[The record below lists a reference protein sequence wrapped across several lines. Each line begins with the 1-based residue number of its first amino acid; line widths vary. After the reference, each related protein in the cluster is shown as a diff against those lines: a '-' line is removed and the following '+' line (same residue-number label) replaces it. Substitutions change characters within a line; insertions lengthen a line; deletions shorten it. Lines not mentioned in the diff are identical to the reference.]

1 MYILF
6 SLLTPL
12 AFWAADRWGWKAV
25 ILTSFSVWLISQTR
39 VRDALVSASQG
50 ISYIELGPFDILA
63 WQLLWI
69 GGIFFGKRFH
79 ENKSALPVPGVLQ
92 CVLWF
97 LAIGFLAWRWSS
109 IAVGSD
115 LSNRNWLLDK
125 WHLGPLRLIN
135 LFATGWIIAKFI
147 RYLDYLEIPLR
158 PFSLIGRHMLPVFC
172 CENCLSVLLIGI
184 ADSLRGGEPLTSFL
198 VICQVL
204 TAFLLAWFFA
214 ERSHCKNPLA
224 SQPCLNGHLYS
235 PNCLKPER

>member
-1 MYILF
+1 L
-6 SLLTPL
+6 
-12 AFWAADRWGWKAV
+12 
-25 ILTSFSVWLISQTR
+25 
-39 VRDALVSASQG
+39 DALSFFQADIDRGV
-50 ISYIELGPFDILA
+50 GPFFVTFLA
-63 WQLLWI
+63 ATLHWTPDLI
-69 GGIFFGKRFH
+69 GGVMFVSGI
-79 ENKSALPVPGVLQ
+79 
-92 CVLWF
+92 
-97 LAIGFLAWRWSS
+97 AWRWSS

-115 LSNRNWLLDK
+115 PSNRNWLLDK
-125 WHLGPLRLIN
+125 WHLGQLRLIN

-172 CENCLSVLLIGI
+172 CENCLSVLLMGI

-204 TAFLLAWFFA
+204 TAFLLAWFFE

-224 SQPCLNGHLYS
+224 SQPCLNGHPYS